1 MNQAARLISSSILD
15 EDFIT
20 VILAG
25 KPYTICPPTI
35 KVLCRAIKSFSGVD
49 AEDKETLLQSLSGA
63 VENSGYI
70 IDGLSKLIAGNV
82 KNWEPKSRSIAKKI
96 SNCNVL
102 ELKVAMVS
110 VTDFIK
116 GGDFFDCAILAK
128 DLAEMAAKQ
137 K

>member
-1 MNQAARLISSSILD
+1 MNQAARLISSSIID
-15 EDFIT
+15 EDFLT

-25 KPYTICPPTI
+25 KPYTIWPPTI

-49 AEDKETLLQSLSGA
+49 AEDQATLLQSLSGLE
-63 VENSGYI
+63 ENSSYI
-70 IDGLSKLIAGNV
+70 IDGLSKLIAGDV
-82 KNWEPKSRSIAKKI
+82 EDWEAKSISIAKNI
-96 SNCNVL
+96 SSCTGF
-102 ELKVAMVS
+102 ELKKSMIS